1 MLCGFK
7 RAIFFLRL
15 SLQGKGRAG
24 NFRKAHLRD
33 VPGSHAQGIQC
44 FRRIEIQHVP
54 KIIVLK
60 VFGRIKAAAHHQH
73 ISDTGLQ
80 RPPVH
85 HFHIVLVQFFQ
96 KTAFGQMVQ
105 LRKIIVDIVPYRI
118 VSRREKCCSQI
129 VLLLQFS
136 EAVFQCLDDVRRI
149 FRAYCPQGN
158 GPGEPA
164 FMGIGNIKIVFQ
176 SLFAAMLAVKY
187 GNAVCAPV
195 HPASEPLVPSLD
207 LQDGGSVRALGIDK
221 QLFIK

>member
-1 MLCGFK
+1 M
-7 RAIFFLRL
+7 
-15 SLQGKGRAG
+15 QGKGRSG

-33 VPGSHAQGIQC
+33 VPGSHAQSVQC
-44 FRRIEIQHVP
+44 FGCIEVQHIP
-54 KIIVLK
+54 KIIVLI
-60 VFGRIKAAAHHQH
+60 VIRRIEAAACYQH

-105 LRKIIVDIVPYRI
+105 LRKIIVDIVLYRI

>member
-105 LRKIIVDIVPYRI
+105 LRKIIVDIV
-118 VSRREKCCSQI
+118 
-129 VLLLQFS
+129 L
-136 EAVFQCLDDVRRI
+136 
-149 FRAYCPQGN
+149 
-158 GPGEPA
+158 
-164 FMGIGNIKIVFQ
+164 
-176 SLFAAMLAVKY
+176 
-187 GNAVCAPV
+187 
-195 HPASEPLVPSLD
+195 
-207 LQDGGSVRALGIDK
+207 
-221 QLFIK
+221 